1 MYNLKDILI
10 VGDSFASCRTLQT
23 DWPKIVTDHLI
34 KYTEYRQPMGKGFS
48 GASWWSTKRFLN
60 DYLKTHTPK
69 VLILTHTECQRIPSN
84 ENYSLNYGSVFNAE
98 SYQKLKKQERDDEI
112 PPHEVLIAGQS
123 YYKYLYN
130 QDFHQWAKIQWFK
143 ELDEL
148 IKDIPIVIHLH
159 VFYDEHDFLYTFK
172 NGLTFNK
179 PLWDMSDDC
188 KKLTNKMRTQLTD
201 SIQFVPENTWKD
213 LQTRNHLTEENNKK
227 LASII
232 IDAIENYSVGPR
244 DIQL

>member
-1 MYNLKDILI
+1 MYSKEDILI
-10 VGDSFASCRTLQT
+10 VGDSFASCRTLET
-23 DWPKIVTDHLI
+23 DWPKIVTNHLI
-34 KYTEYRQPMGKGFS
+34 KYTQYIQPMGKGFS
-48 GASWWSTKRFLN
+48 GASWWSTKRFLE
-60 DYLKTHTPK
+60 DYLKTHKPK
-69 VLILTHTECQRIPSN
+69 VVILTHTECQRIPSN

-98 SYQKLKKQERDDEI
+98 VYQKLKQKRDDEI
-112 PPHEVLIAGQS
+112 PPYEVLIAGQS

-130 QDFHQWAKIQWFK
+130 QDFHQWAKIKWFE

-148 IKDIPIVIHLH
+148 TKNIPVVIHLH
-159 VFYDEHDFLYTFK
+159 AFYDQNEFLYIFK

-188 KKLTNKMRTQLTD
+188 KKLTNRMTKVDD
-201 SIQFVPENTWKD
+201 SIQVVPADTWKD
-213 LQTRNHLTEENNKK
+213 LHTRNHFTEENNKK

-232 IDAIENYSVGPR
+232 IDAIENYSIGPR